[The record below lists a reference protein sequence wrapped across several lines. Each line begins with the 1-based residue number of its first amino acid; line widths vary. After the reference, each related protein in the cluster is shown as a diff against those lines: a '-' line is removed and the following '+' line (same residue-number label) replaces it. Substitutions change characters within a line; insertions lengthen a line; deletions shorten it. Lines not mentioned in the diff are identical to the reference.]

1 MLITKRKQELSQFVN
16 KGERLKKEL
25 LNLKKAKKKPDGSA
39 GAQDDKIGQMLKEL
53 EFKLKKFDID
63 KTDLNK
69 SQTKELDSIQPVDFN
84 DIGKSSDLLKKIRKF
99 KNQIHE
105 SEGKLKDLEEVQN
118 DIVKK
123 MTE

>member
-1 MLITKRKQELSQFVN
+1 MLITKRKQELSQFIN

-69 SQTKELDSIQPVDFN
+69 SQTKELDSI
-84 DIGKSSDLLKKIRKF
+84 
-99 KNQIHE
+99 
-105 SEGKLKDLEEVQN
+105 
-118 DIVKK
+118 
-123 MTE
+123 